1 MRAGSSELV
10 RSLAAAGPGSGAVGV
25 FWARVSDVEPVPPG
39 MIDAAER
46 GRWAAYRRAVDRQRF
61 LLGVLLTRLVVA
73 ELVGCRPE
81 EVALDRR
88 CQTCGGPHGPPRLT
102 GGWSGWELSVTHGG
116 DWVGL
121 AVAGDPVG
129 IDVEPAA
136 AGADVEQVVADLL
149 TPAELRALDQGPPE
163 RRAVGLLRY
172 WTRKEAT
179 LKAARAGVATP
190 FGELVVAAPDEPAAV
205 LVRPPGWEARP
216 PARLADLEGP
226 PGHVA
231 SLAVLTPGSP
241 RVTEADATS
250 SVRVLLAEGPGGG

>member
-1 MRAGSSELV
+1 VRAGSGEPV

-81 EVALDRR
+81 AVALDRR
-88 CQTCGGPHGPPRLT
+88 CETCGGAHGPVRLT
-102 GGWSGWELSVTHGG
+102 DGSGWELSVTHGG

-149 TPAELRALDQGPPE
+149 TPAELHALDHGPPE
-163 RRAVGLLRY
+163 CRAVWLLRY

-179 LKAARAGVATP
+179 LKAARVGVTTP
-190 FGELVVAAPDEPAAV
+190 FTELVVTAPDEPAGV

-216 PARLADLEGP
+216 PARLVDLEGP

-231 SLAVLTPGSP
+231 SLAVLTPVSL
-241 RVTEADATS
+241 RVDEADATS
-250 SVRVLLAEGPGGG
+250 FVLGLLAEGAGGG